1 MDVVLDPVG
10 GPLMDTAFRTLG
22 WGGRHLVVGFAS
34 GSIGS
39 LKGNLTIVKGASL
52 IGVDLRQ
59 FRERQ
64 PDDVRRLMADV
75 AALHHAGRIRP
86 QIAARFGF
94 SQVAQAFAMAQDRST
109 VGRVILQPD

>member
-1 MDVVLDPVG
+1 MPKESR
-10 GPLMDTAFRTLG
+10 PPKATIP
-22 WGGRHLVVGFAS
+22 AS
-34 GSIGS
+34 
-39 LKGNLTIVKGASL
+39 VKL
-52 IGVDLRQ
+52 
-59 FRERQ
+59 
-64 PDDVRRLMADV
+64 ADV